1 MSKLRATVDGRIDD
15 SEVFLRLPNSSELA
29 CCFQNNEISFSNDA
43 THDLVVVE
51 LRRSALAGEY
61 IIKIKNTEDV
71 ERSFRYKIFFQKKL
85 PEVLNYIV
93 SLKSLSKIVSIFSRL
108 YLIFKYIQKISH
120 RHIRTADIQERS
132 SPRVRLD

>member
-1 MSKLRATVDGRIDD
+1 MSTLRATVDGRLDD
-15 SEVFLRLPNSSELA
+15 REVFLRLPNSSELA
-29 CCFQNNEISFSNDA
+29 CCFQNNEITFSNDA

-85 PEVLNYIV
+85 PEVSFALFT
-93 SLKSLSKIVSIFSRL
+93 SKITNFQDS
-108 YLIFKYIQKISH
+108 YYIFKIIF
-120 RHIRTADIQERS
+120 DF
-132 SPRVRLD
+132 

>member
-1 MSKLRATVDGRIDD
+1 MQKIRSQCSNQSDSEMSTLRATVDGRLDD
-15 SEVFLRLPNSSELA
+15 REVFLRLPNSSELA
-29 CCFQNNEISFSNDA
+29 CCFQNNEITFSNDA

-85 PEVLNYIV
+85 PEVSFALFT
-93 SLKSLSKIVSIFSRL
+93 SKIINFQDS
-108 YLIFKYIQKISH
+108 YYIFKIIF
-120 RHIRTADIQERS
+120 DF
-132 SPRVRLD
+132 

>member
-1 MSKLRATVDGRIDD
+1 MQKIRSQCSNQSDSEMSTLRATVDGRLDD
-15 SEVFLRLPNSSELA
+15 REVFLRLPNSSELA
-29 CCFQNNEISFSNDA
+29 CCFQNNEITFSNDA

-85 PEVLNYIV
+85 PEVSFALFT
-93 SLKSLSKIVSIFSRL
+93 SKITNFQDS
-108 YLIFKYIQKISH
+108 YYIFKIIF
-120 RHIRTADIQERS
+120 DF
-132 SPRVRLD
+132 